1 MGKIR
6 KTYSKEFKFNVID
19 MYVNNNMGSVSIAK
33 ELGIS
38 KSIVQRWISHYNREG
53 FQGLDEKRGK
63 SDSPLKRR
71 PKKSHES
78 EAEKINRLEA
88 ENAYLK
94 KLLAA
99 KRRMIQEKK
108 NQ

>member
-6 KTYSKEFKFNVID
+6 RTYSKEFKLKAID
-19 MYVNNNMGSVSIAK
+19 MYVKNHMGSTSIAK
-33 ELGIS
+33 DLGIS
-38 KSIVQRWISHYNREG
+38 KSIVKRWISNYNREG

-63 SDSPLKRR
+63 SDNPLHGR
-71 PKKSHES
+71 PRKSLES

>member
-6 KTYSKEFKFNVID
+6 KTYSKEIKLKAID
-19 MYVNNNMGSVSIAK
+19 MYVNNHMGSTSIAN

-38 KSIVQRWISHYNREG
+38 VSIVKRWISHYNREG
-53 FQGLDEKRGK
+53 FQGLDEKRGR
-63 SDSPLKRR
+63 SNSPLQGR
-71 PKKSHES
+71 PRKSPES

>member
-6 KTYSKEFKFNVID
+6 KTYSKEFKLNVID
-19 MYVNNNMGSVSIAK
+19 KYVNNHMGSTSIAK

-38 KSIVQRWISHYNREG
+38 QSIVQRWISHYKKEG

-63 SDSPLKRR
+63 TDNPLKGR
-71 PKKSHES
+71 PKKIHEDDT
-78 EAEKINRLEA
+78 EKIKRLEA

-99 KRRMIQEKK
+99 KRRMKQEEKD
-108 NQ
+108 Q